1 MIGELVIGKLV
12 SVVFAPCSL
21 LFVLLKKMKKFHKI
35 VSFVLQPLFMPVFGM
50 ILLVSMELFSVFTFG
65 WKLNAVLVTFVF
77 TALAPAVP
85 ILLLMSRGKIRDLF
99 ISKRE
104 ERTIPYLLSFISYLF
119 WTLFL
124 WKILGFPLSLV
135 AMGIG
140 ASISILIITIINL
153 KWKISAHMSG
163 IGGLAGGIFGICYRM
178 AINPVW
184 LFVIILSLSA
194 LVALSRIELKAHT
207 PGQTLAGFSVGFASV
222 FFSVI
227 LV

>member
-1 MIGELVIGKLV
+1 MIKFYKLV
-12 SVVFAPCSL
+12 SF
-21 LFVLLKKMKKFHKI
+21 I
-35 VSFVLQPLFMPVFGM
+35 LQPLFMPLFGM
-50 ILLVSMELFSVFTFG
+50 ILLVNMDLFSVFTFG
-65 WKLNAVLVTFVF
+65 WKLNAVVVTFVF
-77 TALAPAVP
+77 TAIAPAAP
-85 ILLLMSRGKIRDLF
+85 ILLMMSKGKIRDLF

-104 ERTIPYLLSFISYLF
+104 ERTVPYIFSFISYLF

-124 WKILGFPLSLV
+124 WKILDFPLSLV

-140 ASISILIITIINL
+140 ASLSILLITLINL
-153 KWKISAHMSG
+153 QWKISAHLSG

-207 PGQTLAGFSVGFASV
+207 PGQTLAGFSIGFSSV
-222 FFSVI
+222 FFPVI